1 VCIEIDG
8 VCAEEARVVYATG
21 NGGATTGE
29 CTRTSPCK
37 LDYALTKFRATRDVV
52 HLVSGTASLPSTT
65 VEIVGG
71 LTLDG
76 APTQLLA
83 SATPSFTANAG
94 SSLTLEG
101 LLLGNTFRATS
112 MGGVMR
118 VFDVQADRATFTSTD
133 GTLLVDKCTFRGD
146 GLTGAVGCSG
156 TGTFSFRRSHVFDA
170 NVGSGCNATIER
182 NRFEATQT
190 AGPLTVQG
198 GKAIVENNVFVTSDS
213 GTDMI
218 YMTGGV
224 GSTFRFNTIVS
235 TNPTTYSAAAIYCD
249 ASIAISNNIFA
260 YNSTNP
266 ISGNGVCTV
275 TSSLFDTQGTS
286 DAGANAVGD
295 RQTFFTDLSHADFHL
310 APGSPARDAGQLGLV
325 QTDIEGTLRDGNP
338 DIGAYEAH

>member
-1 VCIEIDG
+1 
-8 VCAEEARVVYATG
+8 
-21 NGGATTGE
+21 
-29 CTRTSPCK
+29 
-37 LDYALTKFRATRDVV
+37 
-52 HLVSGTASLPSTT
+52 
-65 VEIVGG
+65 
-71 LTLDG
+71 
-76 APTQLLA
+76 
-83 SATPSFTANAG
+83 
-94 SSLTLEG
+94 
-101 LLLGNTFRATS
+101 
-112 MGGVMR
+112 
-118 VFDVQADRATFTSTD
+118 
-133 GTLLVDKCTFRGD
+133 
-146 GLTGAVGCSG
+146 
-156 TGTFSFRRSHVFDA
+156 
-170 NVGSGCNATIER
+170 
-182 NRFEATQT
+182 
-190 AGPLTVQG
+190 
-198 GKAIVENNVFVTSDS
+198 
-213 GTDMI
+213 MI

-249 ASIAISNNIFA
+249 ASIAISNNIFT